1 MPSSAQELRGVRAG
15 HWSPVGRSVRWME
28 GRCIC
33 RISAIDSVI
42 EEERKRGSSSHSPDY
57 SLSRSSL
64 LLIVGHSLQDASF
77 SLFPLSN
84 LPAMMKKVQYKLLD
98 INRRTK
104 WSFFI
109 VLEVA
114 EVIRQITCVSETMT
128 TYDSSLS
135 SVPSSILALISR
147 IPREFPYPLSD
158 SYFPDGAR
166 ERRNLSLAVIAPGRS
181 Y

>member
-1 MPSSAQELRGVRAG
+1 
-15 HWSPVGRSVRWME
+15 
-28 GRCIC
+28 
-33 RISAIDSVI
+33 
-42 EEERKRGSSSHSPDY
+42 
-57 SLSRSSL
+57 
-64 LLIVGHSLQDASF
+64 
-77 SLFPLSN
+77 
-84 LPAMMKKVQYKLLD
+84 MMKKVQYKLLD

-166 ERRNLSLAVIAPGRS
+166 ELAVIAPGRS